1 MDNLKRT
8 TINIQEKANLI
19 WNIADI
25 IGQGLYKPHEYG
37 NVIIPFTV
45 LKRFDDTLKPTQEKV
60 LKKYEDVK
68 NFEVKDGF
76 LTTASGYD
84 FYNVSKYTF
93 EKLLTDEANI
103 NTNFELYLAGFSDNV
118 QDVIENLNFM
128 QEVKRLQ
135 DSNCLFLVIQEFNKK
150 ASYLG
155 PDQVSTTD
163 MGYIFEEIIRKF
175 SESYKEQA
183 GAHFTAADLVT
194 LATDL
199 LVCEDSEKERKKAEV
214 ISIYD
219 MAMGTSQ
226 MLTVLSDRLKEM
238 DNTLN
243 IIPFGCEINHQTYA
257 IAKAD
262 AMIRGAD
269 SSNFKCGDTLTDD
282 YFQNMKFD
290 KIISNPPFGI
300 DYKKEKKAI
309 EKENK
314 TLGSS
319 SRFHVGLPKI
329 SDGQQLFD
337 LNGLAKLKD
346 DGRMAIFHNG
356 SSLFSGGAAT
366 GSSEIRRYIIENDWL
381 EAIIQLPTDVFYN
394 TGITTYIWI
403 ISKSKP
409 SFRRGKVQ
417 LIDASKAFETRRK
430 SIGNK
435 RNDITEECRNLIITA
450 YGEFINNKIYTTLI
464 SNKEI
469 NIESKIFDNEDFGYS
484 KIVVESPKLDEN
496 GNMILKKGKPVADPS
511 KRDTENVPLKENIKE
526 YFDREVLPFNK
537 GAWEDKKKRKIGYE
551 IHFTRYFYKY
561 SEVTSSTIIYNKIK
575 NLEQEI
581 QEGLKELRKGNEN
594 E

>member
-45 LKRFDDTLKPTQEKV
+45 LKRFDDTLKSTKEKV
-60 LKKYEDVK
+60 LETYDKVK

-135 DSNCLFLVIQEFNKK
+135 DSNCLFLIIQEFNKK
-150 ASYLG
+150 SSYLG

-175 SESYKEQA
+175 SESYNEQA

-199 LVCEDSEKERKKAEV
+199 LVCEDSEKERKKSEV

-262 AMIRGAD
+262 AMIRGVD

-282 YFQNMKFD
+282 YFPNMKFD

-300 DYKKEKKAI
+300 DYKKEKKSI
-309 EKENK
+309 ENQNK
-314 TLGSS
+314 KLGNL

-356 SSLFSGGAAT
+356 SSLFAGDAGS

-381 EAIIQLPTDVFYN
+381 EAIIQLPNDVFYN

-403 ISKSKP
+403 ISKNKP
-409 SFRRGKVQ
+409 PFRKGKVQ

-435 RNDITEECRNLIITA
+435 RNDITEKCRDLIITA
-450 YGEFINNKIYTTLI
+450 YGEFIKDKIYTIHI
-464 SNKEI
+464 SSKDI
-469 NIESKIFDNEDFGYS
+469 TVESKIFDNEDFGYS
-484 KIVVESPKLDEN
+484 KIVIESPHLDES
-496 GNMILKKGKPVADPS
+496 GNILLKKGKPIADTS
-511 KRDTENVPLKENIKE
+511 KRDTENVPLKEDIEE
-526 YFDREVLPFNK
+526 YFNKEVLPFNK
-537 GAWEDKKKRKIGYE
+537 GAWIDKKKTKIGYE
-551 IHFTRYFYKY
+551 IPFTRYFYKY
-561 SEVTSSTIIYNKIK
+561 VKPEKSDDIMIKIK
-575 NLEQEI
+575 ELEVAI
-581 QEGLKELRKGNEN
+581 SSSLNSLFNDEGK
-594 E
+594 

>member
-8 TINIQEKANLI
+8 TINIQEKANMI

-45 LKRFDDTLKPTQEKV
+45 LKRFDDTLKSTKEKV

-76 LTTASGYD
+76 LTTESGYD

-128 QEVKRLQ
+128 QEVKKLQ
-135 DSNCLFLVIQEFNKK
+135 DSNCLFLIIQEFNKK
-150 ASYLG
+150 SSYLG

-175 SESYKEQA
+175 SESYNEQA

-199 LVCEDSEKERKKAEV
+199 LVCEDSEKERKKSEV

-282 YFQNMKFD
+282 YFPNMKFD

-300 DYKKEKKAI
+300 DYKKEKKSI
-309 EKENK
+309 ENQNK
-314 TLGSS
+314 KLGNL

-356 SSLFSGGAAT
+356 SSLFAGDAGS

-381 EAIIQLPTDVFYN
+381 EAIIQLPNDVFYN

-403 ISKSKP
+403 ISKNKP
-409 SFRRGKVQ
+409 PFRKGKVQ

-435 RNDITEECRNLIITA
+435 RNDITEKCRELIITA
-450 YGEFINNKIYTTLI
+450 YGEFIKDKIYTIHI
-464 SNKEI
+464 SSKDI
-469 NIESKIFDNEDFGYS
+469 TVESKIFDNEDFGYS
-484 KIVVESPKLDEN
+484 KIVIESPQLDES
-496 GNMILKKGKPVADPS
+496 GNILLKKGKPIADTS
-511 KRDTENVPLKENIKE
+511 KRDTENVPLKEDIEE
-526 YFDREVLPFNK
+526 YFNKEVLPFNK
-537 GAWEDKKKRKIGYE
+537 GAWIDKKKTKIGYE
-551 IHFTRYFYKY
+551 IPFTRYFYKY
-561 SEVTSSTIIYNKIK
+561 VKPEKSDDIMIKIK
-575 NLEQEI
+575 ELEVAI
-581 QEGLKELRKGNEN
+581 SSSLNSLFNDEGK
-594 E
+594 

>member
-8 TINIQEKANLI
+8 TINIQEKANMI

-45 LKRFDDTLKPTQEKV
+45 LKRFDDTLKSTKGKV
-60 LKKYEDVK
+60 LETYDKVK
-68 NFEVKDGF
+68 TFEVKDGF

-103 NTNFELYLAGFSDNV
+103 NSNFELYLAGFSDNV

-135 DSNCLFLVIQEFNKK
+135 DSNCLFLIIQEFNKK
-150 ASYLG
+150 SSYLG

-175 SESYKEQA
+175 SESYNEQA

-199 LVCEDSEKERKKAEV
+199 LVCEDSEKERKKSEV

-262 AMIRGAD
+262 AMIRGVD

-282 YFQNMKFD
+282 YFPNMKFD

-300 DYKKEKKAI
+300 DYKKEKKSI
-309 EKENK
+309 ENQNNK
-314 TLGSS
+314 LGNL

-356 SSLFSGGAAT
+356 SSLFSGDAGS

-381 EAIIQLPTDVFYN
+381 EAIIQLPNDVFYN

-403 ISKSKP
+403 ISKNKP
-409 SFRRGKVQ
+409 SFRKGKVQ
-417 LIDASKAFETRRK
+417 LINASKAFKTRRK

-435 RNDITEECRNLIITA
+435 RNDITEECRNLIIKT
-450 YGEFINNKIYTTLI
+450 YGEFINNKIYTIPI
-464 SNKEI
+464 SNKDI
-469 NIESKIFDNEDFGYS
+469 TVESKIFDNKDFGYS
-484 KIVVESPKLDEN
+484 KIVVESPKIDEK
-496 GNMILKKGKPVADPS
+496 GEMILKKGKPVADTT
-511 KRDTENVPLKENIKE
+511 KRDTENIPLKEDIEE
-526 YFDREVLPFNK
+526 YFKREVLPFNK
-537 GAWEDKKKRKIGYE
+537 GSWIDTTKTKIGYE
-551 IHFTRYFYKY
+551 IPFTRYFYKFVAPEK
-561 SEVTSSTIIYNKIK
+561 SDDIMIKIK
-575 NLEQEI
+575 ELEFAISNSQNSLFNN
-581 QEGLKELRKGNEN
+581 EGE
-594 E
+594 